1 MASKELGMLHSVNFS
16 QNLSSTTSTVTYI
29 HDLAGQ
35 LTEQLQRMIRQGQYF
50 KIAGIDMGLQV
61 AGSSSTANLAATV
74 SGNLR
79 YYAPTRGRCAAYRD
93 AFKAMAEAMKG
104 QGISMRDNKFYDFR
118 VPLRDSSSYSNTGTV
133 FANGAT
139 FNGVDELAMN
149 KAAPNGVFQV
159 HNESVQ
165 PIQTSATFS
174 EGFGLYGSAGN
185 SWVLN
190 PGTQGYEGNHMIADD
205 EFEEIPFQL
214 SYDNT
219 STQANAS
226 TLTWQWRPD
235 PALYLAILAGQ
246 FELEI
251 MDTRIEGDAGAEV
264 ALVVTYSVAGWKS
277 IMGNPDKK
285 RRSRRSNGNGSSK
298 KTTTTTVTTRKS

>member
-16 QNLSSTTSTVTYI
+16 QNLTDGVSETYN
-29 HDLAGQ
+29 HDIAGQ

-50 KIAGIDMGLQV
+50 KIAGIDMGLSV
-61 AGSSSTANLAATV
+61 AGSSLTDNLAATV
-74 SGNLR
+74 TGNLR
-79 YYAPTRGRCAAYRD
+79 YYAPTRGRCEAYRG
-93 AFKAMAEAMKG
+93 AFKAMAEAMKV

-118 VPLRDSSSYSNTGTV
+118 VPLRDTSLYANAIP

-139 FNGVDELAMN
+139 FNGVDEIAMN
-149 KAAPNGVFQV
+149 KTAPNGVFSV

-174 EGFGLYGSAGN
+174 EGFGVFGSAGN

-190 PGTQGYEGNHMIADD
+190 PATQGYEGNHMIADD

-214 SYDNT
+214 SVDQG
-219 STQANAS
+219 STQGNSS

-246 FELEI
+246 FELEVN
-251 MDTRIEGDAGAEV
+251 DVQIEGAGGAV
-264 ALVVTYSVAGWKS
+264 ALMVTYSVAGWKS

-285 RRSRRSNGNGSSK
+285 RRSRRTRSNGSSK